1 MVTYLTDNTALYAT
15 YQPVTVLFVNSSLA
29 NSTEVSTDDLDSIG
43 GVLLE
48 ADNSFAFV
56 DEMLLQLSSYGC
68 SLGAFLQ
75 ISATSFDYLSKYN
88 REPGVVEWDSTP
100 SAPNPAVYQW

>member
-1 MVTYLTDNTALYAT
+1 MVTYLQDNMAQYAT
-15 YQPVTVLFVNSSLA
+15 YQPVTVLFVNASLA
-29 NSTEVSTDDLDSIG
+29 NSTAVSTDDLDSIG

-75 ISATSFDYLSKYN
+75 IYATSYDYLS
-88 REPGVVEWDSTP
+88 RFDQTLGVVEWDNTP
-100 SAPNPAVYQW
+100 TVANPEVYAW